1 MRLYNVI
8 CKWFEKNFSNYRTA
22 KEAFGVHDQEAEIDD
37 KDLDHVVEIGGID
50 REAEIDDLGQ
60 EVGIVVRDLEVE
72 IGVRDLDLVIVAKNI
87 LQVLLRNLNFNII

>member
-8 CKWFEKNFSNYRTA
+8 WKWFKKNFSNYRTV
-22 KEAFGVHDQEAEIDD
+22 KEAFGVHDREAEIDD

-60 EVGIVVRDLEVE
+60 EVGI
-72 IGVRDLDLVIVAKNI
+72 GVRDLDLVIVAKNI
-87 LQVLLRNLNFNII
+87 LQVLLRNLYLNTSII